1 MTAPTVPA
9 LVALLA
15 APVALSGP
23 LGPDRLGQQLRDPS
37 LVIEREWSP
46 AAAAVL
52 ALPAPPVGNA
62 DADRAATRAAD
73 PAARM
78 VDRALLTALQEATG
92 SLPARVTLE
101 RHGSGR
107 YLVATAAPDVL
118 DDLLGAMRHTVASP
132 LPSGHLTA
140 ASDAIAREATF
151 RASSPRSRFEAVFA
165 AHLGDAAHL
174 GNSAAGLDEG
184 AWVVVRPGNP
194 ARSARF
200 DGSAAAPLRLAG
212 RDVPVEPVRTQLSA
226 DVVTS
231 WVGSAYHFPS
241 GATLLQAHFVRLVL
255 EGWIKS
261 LREPALYEF
270 ATEIDAAGRLLVRFS
285 TQRGDAGAWEAR
297 LDRALAAI
305 GTGGTAGLP
314 GGAPDAR
321 QIRELMRQARGIW
334 SRWLADP
341 ATCARIAAEALL
353 HGASAEEAGALVR
366 TSGAPPSLESV
377 AASASGLRLSARVL
391 YGT

>member
-1 MTAPTVPA
+1 MVLTAPA

-15 APVALSGP
+15 TPVAFSGP
-23 LGPDRLGQQLRDPS
+23 LGPDWIGQLRGPS
-37 LVIEREWSP
+37 LVVERAWAP

-52 ALPAPPVGNA
+52 ALPAAPVGNA
-62 DADRAATRAAD
+62 DGNPDADRV
-73 PAARM
+73 AR
-78 VDRALLTALQEATG
+78 VADRALLTALQEAVD

-101 RHGSGR
+101 RSGSGR

-118 DDLLGAMRHTVASP
+118 DDLLGAMRRTVASP

-140 ASDAIAREATF
+140 ASDALAREATF
-151 RASSPRSRFEAVFA
+151 RANSPRSRFEAVFA
-165 AHLGDAAHL
+165 AHLGDPAHL
-174 GNSAAGLDEG
+174 GGSAHGDSASLDGG

-194 ARSARF
+194 ARARRSA
-200 DGSAAAPLRLAG
+200 GAAAAPLRLAG
-212 RDVPVEPVRTQLSA
+212 RAAPVEPVRAQLSA

-297 LDRALAAI
+297 LDRTLAAI

-314 GGAPDAR
+314 RGAPDAR
-321 QIRELMRQARGIW
+321 RIRELMRQARGIW

-341 ATCARIAAEALL
+341 ATCARIAAEAIL
-353 HGASAEEAGALVR
+353 HGASAEEAGALVQ
-366 TSGAPPSLESV
+366 TPGAPPSLESV
-377 AASASGLRLSARVL
+377 AAAASGLRLSARVL

>member
-1 MTAPTVPA
+1 MTALTAPA

-15 APVALSGP
+15 TPVAFSGP
-23 LGPDRLGQQLRDPS
+23 LGSDRIGQLRGPS
-37 LVIEREWSP
+37 LVVERAWSP

-52 ALPAPPVGNA
+52 ALPAASVGN
-62 DADRAATRAAD
+62 
-73 PAARM
+73 PAA
-78 VDRALLTALQEATG
+78 DRALLTALQEAID

-101 RHGSGR
+101 RSGSGR

-118 DDLLGAMRHTVASP
+118 DDLLGAMRRTVASP

-140 ASDAIAREATF
+140 ASDALAREATF
-151 RASSPRSRFEAVFA
+151 RANSPRSRFEAVFA

-174 GNSAAGLDEG
+174 DDPAGVDDSAGLNEA

-194 ARSARF
+194 ARSRRF
-200 DGSAAAPLRLAG
+200 DSAAAVPLRPAG
-212 RDVPVEPVRTQLSA
+212 RDVPVDPVRTQLSA

-270 ATEIDAAGRLLVRFS
+270 STEIDAAGRLLVRFS

-321 QIRELMRQARGIW
+321 RIRELMRQARGIW

-341 ATCARIAAEALL
+341 ATCAQIAAEAIL
-353 HGASAEEAGALVR
+353 HGASAEEAGALAQ
-366 TSGAPPSLESV
+366 TPGIPPSLESV
-377 AASASGLRLSARVL
+377 AAAASGLRLSARVL